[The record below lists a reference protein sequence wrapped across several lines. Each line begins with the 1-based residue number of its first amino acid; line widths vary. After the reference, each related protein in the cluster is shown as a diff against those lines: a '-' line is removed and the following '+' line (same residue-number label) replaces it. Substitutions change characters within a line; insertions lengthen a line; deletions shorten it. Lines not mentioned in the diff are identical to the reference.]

1 MPTFL
6 VNHKMSPALRARVE
20 ASVTGRR
27 HGTQSRLGPR
37 TTMALRVVVLTS
49 IAASVVWLVLTK
61 QRADR
66 ETEML
71 RAQLIERWQ
80 RARQPLSPSELG
92 LSQRLPAWLKLEVQ
106 HYPGDLVTERARAPQ
121 LKRLLS
127 EPTAYVRGPLAEM
140 GHGRGLERS
149 ARDSVKDAFV
159 LCLLDPPGERSE
171 KALLSRAKS
180 AYAAGERMQQATEH
194 VTRLGDAFLG
204 LPFLGATWRE
214 QVVQAKHHLELE
226 RLGQSFER
234 APLAA
239 ARQALKSRL
248 LLFVIDEPG
257 APSAATEL
265 DGEKPHAVRVGL
277 RDLVTGQLLLRLRRQ
292 VDPSGLSDT
301 TRAEYARGVDD
312 CGLALDVQKAVAES

>member
-1 MPTFL
+1 
-6 VNHKMSPALRARVE
+6 
-20 ASVTGRR
+20 
-27 HGTQSRLGPR
+27 
-37 TTMALRVVVLTS
+37 MALRVVALTS
-49 IAASVVWLVLTK
+49 IVATLVWLVLTK
-61 QRADR
+61 QRADQ
-66 ETEML
+66 ETETL
-71 RAQLIERWQ
+71 RAVLVERWQ

-92 LSQRLPAWLKLEVQ
+92 LSQRLPAWLKQEVQ
-106 HYPGDLVTERARAPQ
+106 HYPGDLVTERARAPR

-127 EPTAYVRGPLAEM
+127 ERITYVRGPLAEM
-140 GHGRGLERS
+140 GHRRGLEQS

-159 LCLLDPPGERSE
+159 LCLLDPPTDRSE

-180 AYAAGERMQQATEH
+180 AYAAGERMQQSTEH

-204 LPFLGATWRE
+204 LPFLDTAWRE

-226 RLGQSFER
+226 RLGRSFEL
-234 APLAA
+234 APIAA
-239 ARQALKSRL
+239 ARQALESRL

-257 APSAATEL
+257 AASATTEL

-292 VDPSGLSDT
+292 VDPSGFSDI

-312 CGLALDVQKAVAES
+312 CGLALDVRKAVAES

>member
-1 MPTFL
+1 VPTFL
-6 VNHKMSPALRARVE
+6 VNDKMSPALRARVE

-37 TTMALRVVVLTS
+37 STMMLRVVAVTS
-49 IAASVVWLVLTK
+49 IVATVAWLVLTK
-61 QRADR
+61 QRADQ
-66 ETEML
+66 ETETL
-71 RAQLIERWQ
+71 RTQLVERWQ
-80 RARQPLSPSELG
+80 RARQPLSPAELG
-92 LSQRLPAWLKLEVQ
+92 LSPHLSAWLKPEVQ
-106 HYPGDLVTERARAPQ
+106 HYSGDLVTERARGPQ

-127 EPTAYVRGPLAEM
+127 QPTAYVRGPLGEM
-140 GHGRGLERS
+140 GHGRGLEQS

-159 LCLLDPPGERSE
+159 LCLLDPPAERSE

-180 AYAAGERMQQATEH
+180 AYAAGERMQRSTEH
-194 VTRLGDAFLG
+194 VSRLGDAYLG
-204 LPFLGATWRE
+204 LPFLDTAWRD
-214 QVVQAKHHLELE
+214 QVVQAEHHQELE
-226 RLGQSFER
+226 RLGRSFEL
-234 APLAA
+234 APIEA
-239 ARQALKSRL
+239 ARRALKSRL

-257 APSAATEL
+257 APSATTEL

-292 VDPSGLSDT
+292 VDPSGFSDI